1 MSEQTIDGLVARAY
15 KDNIPLWHSV
25 VSGAG

>member
-25 VSGAG
+25 VAEAG